1 MKPIAKEVKIAI
13 VAIVAIVILFFGMQF
28 LKGLTMFASGN
39 TYYAHFND
47 VSGLSSSSPVYAN
60 GYRVGVVE
68 AINYDYS
75 QPDNVVATIG
85 LNSEMR
91 LPHGTRA
98 EITSDMLGN
107 VKLELR
113 LAKGTTAMME
123 RGDTI
128 EGGAS
133 QGLMTKAAN
142 MVPQIEALLPKLD
155 SILTSVNAL
164 LADPAIRNSLGNIE
178 DITANLTITS
188 AQLGLLSRQLHQQVP
203 QMMAKADGVLENT
216 ESLTRQF
223 NDINLPQTMQRVEST
238 MANIEQATA
247 ALNSREGT
255 LGLLMHDPGL
265 YNNLNA
271 TMNSADSLLIDLR
284 QHPKRYVNFSLF
296 GRKDKP

>member
-164 LADPAIRNSLGNIE
+164 LADPAIRKSLGNIE
-178 DITANLTITS
+178 DITANLTTTS
-188 AQLGLLSRQLHQQVP
+188 AQLSLLSRQLHQQVP

-216 ESLTRQF
+216 EGLTRQF

-284 QHPKRYVNFSLF
+284 QRPKRYVHFSIF